1 MMQTFWLLVLFEM
14 LNFPP
19 RVSGTRAG
27 LCVLAL
33 LDLVP
38 TLRRLSETMPKWSP
52 DLHTIC
58 ISKACVFN
66 TCIYGI
72 NTFNNVFTAMKCS
85 IIPVFTATTCSMH
98 CVYGNDM
105 FNTCV
110 HSQGVFYSVLIS
122 KNVVCCTCII
132 TNMLYDTALS
142 SPTHICIL
150 LTKQMQF

>member
-1 MMQTFWLLVLFEM
+1 MQTRILRILLVHFWLLVLFEM

-72 NTFNNVFTAMKCS
+72 NTFNNL
-85 IIPVFTATTCSMH
+85 FTATTCSMH

-110 HSQGVFYSVLIS
+110 HSQGVFYYSVLIS

>member
-1 MMQTFWLLVLFEM
+1 MCVCSSFGINRFWWRDICVTRLIIKKWHLMMQTFWLLVLFEM

-38 TLRRLSETMPKWSP
+38 TLRRLSEIMPKWSP

-98 CVYGNDM
+98 CVYGNDKRT
-105 FNTCV
+105 F
-110 HSQGVFYSVLIS
+110 HSFATLINVLFTVF
-122 KNVVCCTCII
+122 T
-132 TNMLYDTALS
+132 
-142 SPTHICIL
+142 PW
-150 LTKQMQF
+150 